1 MQTMDTIDTQDNVA
15 TADTENTSVESP
27 ENQTPTEP
35 EVEQTEEQEAE
46 QAKQDAEEQ
55 EKAEKQSRAQK
66 RIQQLAREKAELV
79 RQLEAERAAKAN
91 PTTDNPPNIE
101 DFDDYSEYQRAQQEY
116 YVMQAEKRVLAK
128 LEAEKSQQSQVEQ
141 QAAYETAISDLKDS
155 GVDVD
160 GLMQKAETL
169 PPLPVTL
176 DQFGLDAKDTLSLAA
191 ELLQNDDLYIEL
203 SQLNP
208 VQAAVKIGQMIGSK
222 QAPTNVPKVPAA
234 PPPIKPVSAN
244 APVAKDPSK
253 MSDDEWYRQ
262 ESQKRKGK

>member
-1 MQTMDTIDTQDNVA
+1 MQTMDTIDTHDNVEPA
-15 TADTENTSVESP
+15 TTENNSVDS
-27 ENQTPTEP
+27 Q
-35 EVEQTEEQEAE
+35 EVEQAPETEAE
-46 QAKQDAEEQ
+46 QTGEQEQAEQTEEQ

-79 RQLEAERAAKAN
+79 RQLEAERADKAN

-203 SQLNP
+203 SQMNA

-222 QAPTNVPKVPAA
+222 QAPSTVPKVPSA

-253 MSDDEWYRQ
+253 MSDEEWYRQ
-262 ESQKRKGK
+262 EAQKRKGK